1 MAVQNHNVF
10 DWIKK
15 ERVVVAEK
23 ETVESVEAEEMEIDD
38 MDEELQREERLQ
50 RVLGRKKDFQ
60 TKKVVGD
67 ILEGMLVDVKRYRV
81 TEMMGALVGD
91 IMNTAV
97 ELSTL
102 SSVVRQVV
110 EHGPDV
116 RNKVEQ
122 RLKEERM

>member
-1 MAVQNHNVF
+1 M
-10 DWIKK
+10 
-15 ERVVVAEK
+15 
-23 ETVESVEAEEMEIDD
+23 
-38 MDEELQREERLQ
+38 Q
-50 RVLGRKKDFQ
+50 RVLGRKKEFQ
-60 TKKVVGD
+60 AKKVVGD
-67 ILEGMLVDVKRYRV
+67 IVEELLVDVKRYRV

-116 RNKVEQ
+116 R
-122 RLKEERM
+122 R